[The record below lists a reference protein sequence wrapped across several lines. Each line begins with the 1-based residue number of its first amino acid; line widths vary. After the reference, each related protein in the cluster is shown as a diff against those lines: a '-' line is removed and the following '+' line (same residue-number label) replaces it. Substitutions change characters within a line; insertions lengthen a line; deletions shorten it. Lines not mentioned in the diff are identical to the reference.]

1 MRQSI
6 PGLLEFIGG
15 PFDGFSQP
23 FEAEIDELPEC
34 VAIPMN
40 NRSARMFG
48 MTGKR
53 ITSDRSAIYRLNYQD
68 GSAHYQFHSV
78 RRIRDVAAERPHSGT
93 GS

>member
-23 FEAEIDELPEC
+23 FEAEIDELPAC

-40 NRSARMFG
+40 NRSARLFG

-53 ITSDRSAIYRLNYQD
+53 LTSDCSAIYRLDCQD
-68 GSAHYQFHSV
+68 GSAHYRFHSA
-78 RRIRDVAAERPHSGT
+78 RRTREAAAVRPH
-93 GS
+93 

>member
-23 FEAEIDELPEC
+23 FEAEVDELPEC

-40 NRSARMFG
+40 NRSARLFG
-48 MTGKR
+48 MGGEGV
-53 ITSDRSAIYRLNYQD
+53 TSNRSAIYRLDYQD
-68 GSAHYQFHSV
+68 GSAHYRFHSA
-78 RRIRDVAAERPHSGT
+78 RRTKEVAAVRSH
-93 GS
+93 

>member
-23 FEAEIDELPEC
+23 FDAAVDELPEC
-34 VAIPMN
+34 VAIPIN

-48 MTGKR
+48 MAGAGVAAN
-53 ITSDRSAIYRLNYQD
+53 RSAIYRLDSQD
-68 GSAHYQFHSV
+68 GSARYRFHSA
-78 RRIRDVAAERPHSGT
+78 RRTSEVAAVRSH
-93 GS
+93 

>member
-23 FEAEIDELPEC
+23 FEAEVDELPEC

-40 NRSARMFG
+40 NRSARLFG
-48 MTGKR
+48 MTAAEV
-53 ITSDRSAIYRLNYQD
+53 TSNRSAIYRLDYQD
-68 GSAHYQFHSV
+68 GSAHYRFHSA
-78 RRIRDVAAERPHSGT
+78 RRTREVLR
-93 GS
+93 